1 VLLSAGLLYP
11 PVRLL
16 ALVVAG
22 RSPSCPL
29 KQAIRSEANLN
40 DQISLNQK
48 IIKASKHLET
58 DPAGFE
64 RWQTPKGTYWIPAGS
79 RYVLPFNLAEQERR
93 IYGSGDRFV
102 QNGNIVLD
110 CGANVG
116 VFTREALAAGAKK
129 VIAVE
134 PAPENLECLRRNFA
148 KEISTDRV
156 VVYPKGV
163 WDKDDV
169 LPMNVDAHNS
179 AADSFVIHP
188 AGSTATA
195 TGLPLTTVDKLVGE
209 LHLQQVDFIK
219 MDIEGA
225 EPKALAGARGTLARW
240 HPKLAISVY
249 HLPDH
254 PVVVPQVVHAAWQ
267 GYRLECGPCA
277 VDHGK
282 IRPDIY
288 WFH

>member
-1 VLLSAGLLYP
+1 MLLSAGLLYP